1 LLTLTDA
8 VAALPAKSRG
18 RSFSGGLEQAGPNHD
33 FVEGRAQAATPG
45 RRIYEHPYNASMKP
59 VRFVGGAKA
68 DLSAFPAAAKLR
80 AGHEPFMVQ
89 VGREPDDW
97 KPMPTVGVGAREIR
111 VRDAAGQYR
120 VIYVASFRTAV
131 YVLHAFQKKSRK
143 TRGADLKR
151 AQRRYREAKAIE
163 SEG

>member
-1 LLTLTDA
+1 
-8 VAALPAKSRG
+8 
-18 RSFSGGLEQAGPNHD
+18 
-33 FVEGRAQAATPG
+33 
-45 RRIYEHPYNASMKP
+45 MKP
-59 VRFVGGAKA
+59 VRFIGGAKA

-80 AGHEPFMVQ
+80 AGHELFMVQ

-120 VIYVASFRTAV
+120 VIYVASFRTAI
-131 YVLHAFQKKSRK
+131 YVLHAFQKGSRK
-143 TRGADLKR
+143 TSRADLKL

-163 SEG
+163 NEG